1 VDHTT
6 GRQSSLGLRNLAS
19 HFRKKVKVF

>member
-6 GRQSSLGLRNLAS
+6 ARQSSLGLRNLAS